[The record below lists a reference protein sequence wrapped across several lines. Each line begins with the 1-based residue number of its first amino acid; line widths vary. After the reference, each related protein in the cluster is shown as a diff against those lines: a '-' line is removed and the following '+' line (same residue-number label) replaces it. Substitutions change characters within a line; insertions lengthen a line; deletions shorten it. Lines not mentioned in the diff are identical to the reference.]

1 MGSETNVPGPS
12 PAEVAL
18 QQSQADLLNQ
28 QRQIIEEQRAQ
39 QKILLPFL
47 AEQEGFEVEMDD
59 GGNIKSIKKKA
70 DPDDA
75 KRKELEGMYLD
86 RSLQAMKGELPLD
99 PALEESLKSSE
110 EQMREK
116 LQSQFGPGYETSSP
130 AIETLSQFMRS
141 SEILREGARTGQL
154 TLSEQLG
161 ITREQQEQFTRGS
174 ATDALRNTA
183 IGDPMTFAGAFGQTA
198 RGYGQ
203 AQSPYLQQRQMQAQA
218 SSANSDRLYKL
229 LGAGIGAGGQIGASF
244 AMSDPDIKD
253 DLVHISDTLDG
264 LPVYEYTRKDTGERM
279 IGVLSSDVEAK
290 MPWAVS
296 TRGGYDVVDY
306 ERV

>member
-1 MGSETNVPGPS
+1 MGGKTEVPQPS
-12 PAEVAL
+12 PSEVAL
-18 QQSQADLLNQ
+18 QQAQADLLGQ
-28 QRQIIEEQRAQ
+28 QRQIIEEQRQQ

-47 AEQEGFEVEMDD
+47 AEQEGFDIEMDER
-59 GGNIKSIKKKA
+59 GNIKSIKKKD
-70 DPDDA
+70 DPEAA

-86 RSLQAMKGELPLD
+86 RSLKAMKGELPLD
-99 PALEESLKSSE
+99 PALEDSLKSSE
-110 EQMREK
+110 QQMREK

-130 AIETLSQFMRS
+130 AIETLSQFMKT

-161 ITREQQEQFTRGS
+161 LTREQQEQFSRGS

-203 AQSPYLQQRQMQAQA
+203 AQVPFLQQRQMQAQA

-229 LGAGIGAGGQIGASF
+229 LGAGIGAGGQIGAAYF
-244 AMSDPDIKD
+244 SDPELKS

-264 LPVYEYTRKDTGERM
+264 IPIYEYTRKDTGERM
-279 IGVLSSDVEAK
+279 LGVLSSDVEAK
-290 MPWAVS
+290 MPWAVL
-296 TRGGYDVVDY
+296 TKGGYDVVDY

>member
-1 MGSETNVPGPS
+1 MGGETNVPGPS
-12 PAEVAL
+12 PAEIAL

-39 QKILLPFL
+39 QKIMLPFL
-47 AEQEGFEVEMDD
+47 AEQEGFDVELDD

-70 DPDDA
+70 DPEEA
-75 KRKELEGMYLD
+75 KRKELEGMFLD
-86 RSLQAMKGELPLD
+86 RSLKAMKGELPLD
-99 PALEESLKSSE
+99 PALEESLASG
-110 EQMREK
+110 EQQLREK

-130 AIETLSQFMRS
+130 AIETLGQFMRS

-161 ITREQQEQFTRGS
+161 ITREQQDQFSRAS
-174 ATDALRNTA
+174 STDALRNTA
-183 IGDPMTFAGAFGQTA
+183 IGDPLTFAGAFGQTA
-198 RGYGQ
+198 RGFGQ
-203 AQSPYLQQRQMQAQA
+203 AQTPYLQQRQMQAQA
-218 SSANSDRLYKL
+218 SSANADRLYKL
-229 LGAGIGAGGQIGASF
+229 LGAGIGAGGSMGAAYF
-244 AMSDPDIKD
+244 SDPELKG
-253 DLVHISDTLDG
+253 DLVFISETMDG
-264 LPVYEYTRKDTGERM
+264 IPIYEYTRKDTGEKM

-290 MPWAVS
+290 MPWAVG

>member
-1 MGSETNVPGPS
+1 MGGETNVPGPS
-12 PAEVAL
+12 AAETAL
-18 QQSQADLLNQ
+18 QESQADLLRQ
-28 QRQIIEEQRAQ
+28 QREIIEEQRAQ

-47 AEQEGFEVEMDD
+47 AEQEGFDVEMDD
-59 GGNIKSIKKKA
+59 KGNIKSIKKKA

-75 KRKELEGMYLD
+75 KRKELEGMFLD

-99 PALEESLKSSE
+99 PALEESLKSGE
-110 EQMREK
+110 EQLREK

-130 AIETLSQFMRS
+130 AIETLGQFMRS

-229 LGAGIGAGGQIGASF
+229 LGAGIGAGGSIGAAYF
-244 AMSDPDIKD
+244 GSDPDLKD
-253 DLVHISDTLDG
+253 NLILVSHTLEG
-264 LPVYEYTRKDTGERM
+264 IAIYEYTLKTTGERM
-279 IGVLSSDVEAK
+279 LGVLSSDVEAQ
-290 MPWAVS
+290 MPWAVA

>member
-1 MGSETNVPGPS
+1 MGGKTEVPQPS
-12 PAEVAL
+12 ASEVAL
-18 QQSQADLLNQ
+18 QQAQADLLGQ
-28 QRQIIEEQRAQ
+28 QREIIEEQRAQ

-47 AEQEGFEVEMDD
+47 AEQEGFDVEMDD
-59 GGNIKSIKKKA
+59 KGNIKSIKKKA

-86 RSLQAMKGELPLD
+86 RSLKAMKGELPLD

-110 EQMREK
+110 QQMREK

-130 AIETLSQFMRS
+130 AIETLGQFMRS

-161 ITREQQEQFTRGS
+161 LTREQQEQFTRGS

-183 IGDPMTFAGAFGQTA
+183 IGDPMTFAGAFGQA
-198 RGYGQ
+198 AGGYGR
-203 AQSPYLQQRQMQAQA
+203 AQVPFLQQRQMQAQA
-218 SSANSDRLYKL
+218 SSSNSDRLYKL
-229 LGAGIGAGGQIGASF
+229 LGAGIGAGGQMGAAYF
-244 AMSDPDIKD
+244 SDPDLKD
-253 DLVHISDTLDG
+253 DLVPISSTMEG
-264 LPVYEYTRKDTGERM
+264 IPIYEYTRKDTGERM
-279 IGVLSSDVEAK
+279 IGVLSTDVEAK
-290 MPWAVS
+290 MPWAVL

-306 ERV
+306 EKV